1 MTKLGIAYNIFDD
14 SIELLEKS
22 ILSVRNVADY
32 ITVIYQDI
40 SNMGNVSEVN
50 LKELLTEY
58 KNKGLIDSFYLY
70 KPQLNAPIPH
80 INEINKRN
88 MGLYVCQGEGCTHYM
103 SMDSDEFYKEDELRK
118 VLNVM
123 VEGNYDSSA
132 CQLQTYWK
140 SGEWVLDPPEEY
152 YVSLIYKIRSGVDFV
167 LGHNFPVL
175 VDPTRR
181 MNPGNCKVLT
191 RYEIEMHH
199 MSYVR
204 KNIDKKLFNSSAVH
218 NFSNRLDE
226 LINYYNGWKEGD
238 RALLAGVEEHYYN
251 LNKVDNIFNVN
262 E

>member
-40 SNMGNVSEVN
+40 SNMGNQSEIN

-58 KNKGLIDSFYLY
+58 KGKGLIDSFYLY

-80 INEINKRN
+80 INEMNKRN
-88 MGLYVCQGEGCTHYM
+88 MGLYVCQGEGCTHFM
-103 SMDSDEFYKEDELRK
+103 SMDSDEFYKEDELKK
-118 VLNVM
+118 VLDVM

-140 SGEWVLDPPEEY
+140 SGEWVLNPPEEY
-152 YVSLIYKIRSGVDFV
+152 YVSLFYKVQPNVEFIMGY
-167 LGHNFPVL
+167 NFPVL

-181 MNPGNCKVLT
+181 MKPGNCKIFT
-191 RYEIEMHH
+191 RDEIEMHH
-199 MSYVR
+199 ASYVR
-204 KNIDKKLFNSSAVH
+204 NDIAKKLFNSSSISS
-218 NFSNRLDE
+218 FGDIIE
-226 LINYYNGWKEGD
+226 DLINYFNDWKEGD
-238 RALLAGVEEHYYN
+238 KAFMPDRNKYELK
-251 LNKVDNIFNVN
+251 KVDNIFNI
-262 E
+262 

>member
-40 SNMGNVSEVN
+40 SNMGNQSEIN

-58 KNKGLIDSFYLY
+58 KDKGLINSFYIY

-80 INEINKRN
+80 INEMNKRN
-88 MGLYVCQGEGCTHYM
+88 MGLYVCQGEGCTHFM
-103 SMDSDEFYKEDELRK
+103 SMDSDEFYKEDELNK
-118 VLNVM
+118 VLDVM

-140 SGEWVLDPPEEY
+140 SGEWVLNPPEEY
-152 YVSLIYKIRSGVDFV
+152 YVSLIYKIRTGVDFV

-181 MNPGNCKVLT
+181 MNPGNCKVFT
-191 RYEIEMHH
+191 RDEIEMYHA
-199 MSYVR
+199 SYVR
-204 KNIDKKLFNSSAVH
+204 NDIAKKLFNSSSISS
-218 NFSNRLDE
+218 FGDIIE
-226 LINYYNGWKEGD
+226 DLINYFNDWKEGD
-238 RALLAGVEEHYYN
+238 KAFMPDRNKYELK
-251 LNKVDNIFNVN
+251 KVDNIFNI
-262 E
+262 

>member
-1 MTKLGIAYNIFDD
+1 MAKLGIAYNIFDD

-40 SNMGNVSEVN
+40 SNMGNQSEIN

-58 KNKGLIDSFYLY
+58 KDKGLINSFYIY

-80 INEINKRN
+80 INEMNKRN
-88 MGLYVCQGEGCTHYM
+88 MGLYVCQGESCTHFM
-103 SMDSDEFYKEDELRK
+103 SMDSDEFYKEDELKK
-118 VLNVM
+118 VLDVM

-140 SGEWVLDPPEEY
+140 SGEWVLNPPEEY
-152 YVSLIYKIRSGVDFV
+152 YVSLIYKIRTGVDFV

-181 MNPGNCKVLT
+181 MNPGNCKILT
-191 RYEIEMHH
+191 RDEIEMHH
-199 MSYVR
+199 ASYVR
-204 KNIDKKLFNSSAVH
+204 NDIAKKLFNSSSISS
-218 NFSNRLDE
+218 FGDIIE
-226 LINYYNGWKEGD
+226 DLINYFNDWKEGD
-238 RALLAGVEEHYYN
+238 KAFMPDRNKYELK
-251 LNKVDNIFNVN
+251 KVDNIFNI
-262 E
+262 

>member
-40 SNMGNVSEVN
+40 SNMGNQSEIN

-58 KNKGLIDSFYLY
+58 KGKGLIDSFYLY

-80 INEINKRN
+80 INEMNKRN
-88 MGLYVCQGEGCTHYM
+88 MGLYVCQGEGCTHFM
-103 SMDSDEFYKEDELRK
+103 SMDSDEFYKEDELKK
-118 VLNVM
+118 VLDVM

-140 SGEWVLDPPEEY
+140 SGQWVLNPPEEY
-152 YVSLIYKIRSGVDFV
+152 YVSLIYKIRNGVDFV

-181 MNPGNCKVLT
+181 MNPGNCKIFT
-191 RYEIEMHH
+191 RDEIEMHH
-199 MSYVR
+199 ASYVR
-204 KNIDKKLFNSSAVH
+204 NDIAKKLFNSSSISS
-218 NFSNRLDE
+218 FGDIIE
-226 LINYYNGWKEGD
+226 DLINYFNDWKEGD
-238 RALLAGVEEHYYN
+238 KAFMPDRNKYELK
-251 LNKVDNIFNVN
+251 KVDNIFNI
-262 E
+262 

>member
-40 SNMGNVSEVN
+40 SNMGNQSEIN

-103 SMDSDEFYKEDELRK
+103 SMDTDEFYKEDELK
-118 VLNVM
+118 KALEVM
-123 VEGNYDSSA
+123 IEGNYDSSA

-140 SGEWVLDPPEEY
+140 NGEWVLNPPEEY
-152 YVSLIYKIRSGVDFV
+152 YVSLIYKIRTGVDFV

-181 MNPGNCKVLT
+181 MNPGNCKIFT
-191 RYEIEMHH
+191 RDEIEMHH
-199 MSYVR
+199 ASYVR
-204 KNIDKKLFNSSAVH
+204 NDIAKKLFNSSSISS
-218 NFSNRLDE
+218 FGDIIE
-226 LINYYNGWKEGD
+226 DLINYFNDWKEGD
-238 RALLAGVEEHYYN
+238 KAFMPDRNKYELK
-251 LNKVDNIFNVN
+251 KVDNIFNI
-262 E
+262 

>member
-1 MTKLGIAYNIFDD
+1 MAKLGIAYNIFDD

-40 SNMGNVSEVN
+40 SNMGNQSEIN

-58 KNKGLIDSFYLY
+58 KDKSLINSFYLY

-80 INEINKRN
+80 INEMNKRN
-88 MGLYVCQGEGCTHYM
+88 MGLYVCQGEGCTHFM
-103 SMDSDEFYKEDELRK
+103 SMDSDEFYKEDELKK
-118 VLNVM
+118 VLDVM

-140 SGEWVLDPPEEY
+140 SGEWVLNPPEEY
-152 YVSLIYKIRSGVDFV
+152 YVSLIYKIRTGVDFV

-181 MNPGNCKVLT
+181 MNPGNCKILT
-191 RYEIEMHH
+191 RDEIEMHH
-199 MSYVR
+199 ASYVR
-204 KNIDKKLFNSSAVH
+204 NDIAKKLFNSSSISS
-218 NFSNRLDE
+218 FGDIIE
-226 LINYYNGWKEGD
+226 DLINYFNDWKEGD
-238 RALLAGVEEHYYN
+238 KAFMPDRNKYELK
-251 LNKVDNIFNVN
+251 KVDNIFNI
-262 E
+262 

>member
-40 SNMGNVSEVN
+40 SNMGNQSEIN

-70 KPQLNAPIPH
+70 KPQLNVPVPH
-80 INEINKRN
+80 INETNKRN
-88 MGLYVCQGEGCTHYM
+88 MGLYVCQGEGCTHFM
-103 SMDSDEFYKEDELRK
+103 SMDSDEFYKEDDLKEALK
-118 VLNVM
+118 VM

-140 SGEWVLDPPEEY
+140 NGEWVLDPPEEY

-167 LGHNFPVL
+167 LGHVFPVL

-181 MNPGNCKVLT
+181 MNPGNCKVFSRDEL
-191 RYEIEMHH
+191 EMHH

-204 KNIDKKLFNSSAVH
+204 KDIAKKLFNSSSRY
-218 NFSNRLDE
+218 NFGDE
-226 LINYYNGWKEGD
+226 DLVDVINYYNNWNGENKIKIFCPN
-238 RALLAGVEEHYYN
+238 VEMKDIKKVEN
-251 LNKVDNIFNVN
+251 LFKI
-262 E
+262 